1 MRSANIWLIILASV
15 IAAGT
20 IIAAVIFTFIRN
32 PEPSMPLATAAV
44 QLSSEPEMAELDVD
58 QQIDVVLFFQ
68 SPGQTDRLVPVKRK
82 IFNLNSMS
90 QQVSQTIQQLIAGP
104 ESGEEAYSTIPRGVS
119 LLRCYLSEKGIAYVV
134 FSPQI
139 SDNHPGGTTSELAT
153 IYSIV
158 NTLCVNFPSIQAVQI
173 LVEDRM
179 DSTLAGHIDI
189 TKPLTLDTEFFFTSP
204 NFGDDQQ
211 EEEPQA
217 QADGELQPSGESA
230 GE

>member
-32 PEPSMPLATAAV
+32 PEPTTHLAAAAV
-44 QLSSEPEMAELDVD
+44 QMSSEPEMAELDVD

-68 SPGQTDRLVPVKRK
+68 SPGQTERLVPVKRK
-82 IFNLNSMS
+82 IFNLNSLS
-90 QQVSQTIQQLIAGP
+90 QQISQTIQQLIAGP
-104 ESGEEAYSTIPRGVS
+104 ESGEGAYGTIPRGVS
-119 LLRCYLSEKGIAYVV
+119 LLRCYLSESGIAYVV
-134 FSPQI
+134 FSPEI
-139 SDNHPGGTTSELAT
+139 SDNHPGGTSSELTT

-189 TKPLTLDTEFFFTSP
+189 TKPLTLDTEFFITSP
-204 NFGDDQQ
+204 HFGEEQQ
-211 EEEPQA
+211 EDEPQA
-217 QADGELQPSGESA
+217 QIEGESVPSGV
-230 GE
+230 GG